1 MKQYQLWG
9 VMASVKGKFST
20 DMEVG
25 HINGDHIQ
33 VFVLS
38 MSAY

>member
-1 MKQYQLWG
+1 
-9 VMASVKGKFST
+9 MASVKGKFST

-33 VFVLS
+33 GVCPFNECILGR
-38 MSAY
+38 